1 MRKTYRTDQNDDTHI
16 FVCANHLKLAVCIP
30 QSPPL
35 FWDLD
40 SRAGRTP
47 MKFAEVCGAAYILAF
62 LIYAALRGHGMAMGM
77 AKG

>member
-1 MRKTYRTDQNDDTHI
+1 MIPY
-16 FVCANHLKLAVCIP
+16 FCVCKSSQISSVYTPITTFFLCA
-30 QSPPL
+30 
-35 FWDLD
+35 DLD

-62 LIYAALRGHGMAMGM
+62 LIYAALRGHGMAVGM